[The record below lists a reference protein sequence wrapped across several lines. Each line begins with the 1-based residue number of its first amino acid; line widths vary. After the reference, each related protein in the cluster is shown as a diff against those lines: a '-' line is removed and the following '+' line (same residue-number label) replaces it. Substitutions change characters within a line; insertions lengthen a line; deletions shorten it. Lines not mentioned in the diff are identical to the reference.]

1 MKHSKYFPSLI
12 VDNLV
17 LQLTILKLDE
27 HIELYFEKK
36 KLGQYREKLRYF
48 QTQIT

>member
-27 HIELYFEKK
+27 HIKLYFEK